1 MPTGWGEYGD
11 APFPGLASVAHRRHK
26 IAHQI
31 PEQTAAKTMLTI
43 LGPKPA
49 GCGYCDGVSRRNFLK
64 IGALGMGG
72 LALPGLLQ
80 AEAASG
86 IRSAGNQHKAVIM
99 VFLPGGP
106 SHQDMFDLKLDA
118 PAEIRGE
125 FKPIPTSV
133 PGLQICEHLPRVA
146 QVMDKCTIIRSI
158 VGMEDRHEAFQ
169 TYTGR
174 LNRDQPPGGWPSM
187 GSLLA
192 KLEGSGD
199 PAIPAFVGLAPK
211 MGHVPWSD
219 NGVAGYLGAA
229 HAPFEINKGGGKDD
243 MVLNGITLDRLADR
257 RSLLASLDG
266 FRREVDSSGQMSG
279 LDAYTQQAFGILT
292 SSKLVAALDL
302 KNEDPKLVERYGK
315 GDPRNRDD
323 GGPKLM
329 EHFLIARRLV
339 EAGARCVTLAF
350 SRWDHHGDNFGAL
363 RQDLPLLDQGLSAL
377 ITDLH
382 DRGLNKDVTV
392 LVAGEFGRTPTIN
405 KDGGRDHWPRVNFA
419 LLAGG
424 GLKHGQVIGSTDRL
438 GGEAAS
444 RPTTFGEVH
453 ATIYHAL
460 GLDVNKVTVPDLT
473 GRPQFLVDAGV
484 QPMKELVG

>member
-1 MPTGWGEYGD
+1 
-11 APFPGLASVAHRRHK
+11 
-26 IAHQI
+26 
-31 PEQTAAKTMLTI
+31 MLTI
-43 LGPKPA
+43 LGPRSSA
-49 GCGYCDGVSRRNFLK
+49 CGFCDGISRRGFLR
-64 IGALGMGG
+64 IGALGLGG
-72 LALPGLLQ
+72 VALPRLLR
-80 AEAASG
+80 AEAASAQLSG
-86 IRSAGNQHKAVIM
+86 GSPGGNRHKAVIM

-106 SHQDMFDLKLDA
+106 SHQDMFDLKRDA

-125 FKPIPTSV
+125 FNPISTNI
-133 PGLQICEHLPRVA
+133 PGIQICEHLPKLARVI
-146 QVMDKCTIIRSI
+146 DKCTLIRSM

-174 LNRDQPPGGWPSM
+174 LNRNQPPGGWPSM

-192 KLEGSGD
+192 RLQGAGD
-199 PAIPAFVGLAPK
+199 PAVPASIGLAPK
-211 MGHVPWSD
+211 MGHPEWADS
-219 NGVAGYLGAA
+219 GPAGYLGTAF
-229 HAPFEINKGGGKDD
+229 APFEINKGGGKDD
-243 MVLNGITLDRLADR
+243 MVLNGITLDRLSDR
-257 RSLLASLDG
+257 RALLSSLDT
-266 FRREVDSSGQMSG
+266 FRKTVDTSGQMAG

-292 SSKLVAALDL
+292 SSRLVAALDIH
-302 KNEDPKLVERYGK
+302 NEDPKVIERYGK

-382 DRGLNKDVTV
+382 ERGLDRDVSV
-392 LVAGEFGRTPTIN
+392 MVAGEFGRSPTIN
-405 KDGGRDHWPRVNFA
+405 KDAGRDHWPRVSCA

-453 ATIYHAL
+453 ATLYHAL

-473 GRPQFLVDAGV
+473 GRPQFLVDPGV
-484 QPMKELVG
+484 QPMKELIS